1 MIFEKVAEA
10 LLAYAIPT
18 ASAMMLSWLTYT
30 IKTSRKRQDAL
41 EEGVKCLLRDR
52 IIQGHRYHVVS
63 GNAVSDEEYSSVQN
77 MIECYKTL
85 KGKNGF
91 IEHIAAEY
99 IKSPIDPGSTH

>member
-1 MIFEKVAEA
+1 MISEKVAEA

-52 IIQGHRYHVVS
+52 IIQAHRYHVVE
-63 GNAVSDEEYSSVQN
+63 GHEVSAEEYNSGRD
-77 MIECYKTL
+77 MIASYLTL
-85 KGKNGF
+85 KGSNGY
-91 IEHIAAEY
+91 IEHIAEEY
-99 IKSPIDPGSTH
+99 EKAPISGQH

>member
-1 MIFEKVAEA
+1 MIFEKIAEA

-52 IIQGHRYHVVS
+52 IIQAHRYHVIEGHEVS
-63 GNAVSDEEYSSVQN
+63 AEEYTSSED
-77 MIECYKTL
+77 MIASYRVL
-85 KGKNGF
+85 KGDNGY
-91 IEHIAAEY
+91 IDRLAQEY
-99 IKSPIDPGSTH
+99 KESPISGQH

>member
-1 MIFEKVAEA
+1 MLIMWVIRELKKRMNHDD
-10 LLAYAIPT
+10 AI
-18 ASAMMLSWLTYT
+18 
-30 IKTSRKRQDAL
+30 

-91 IEHIAAEY
+91 IDHIAAEY

>member
-1 MIFEKVAEA
+1 MGTLVNAIISYIIPSITLA
-10 LLAYAIPT
+10 LIMWAIKE
-18 ASAMMLSWLTYT
+18 
-30 IKTSRKRQDAL
+30 IKKRAKHDDAL

-91 IEHIAAEY
+91 IDHIAAEY
-99 IKSPIDPGSTH
+99 IKSPIDPWSTH